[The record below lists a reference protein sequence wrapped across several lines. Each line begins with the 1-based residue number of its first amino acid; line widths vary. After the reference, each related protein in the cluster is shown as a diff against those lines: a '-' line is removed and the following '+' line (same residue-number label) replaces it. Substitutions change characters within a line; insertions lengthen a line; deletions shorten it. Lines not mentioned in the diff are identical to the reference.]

1 MNICMLCYL
10 NDVDYNFFCC
20 NKCLLKVYEYSICN
34 QRLKLMEVIKQL
46 HHKNIYKIDIKNN
59 YE

>member
-1 MNICMLCYL
+1 MLCYL

-46 HHKNIYKIDIKNN
+46 HHKNIYKIDLKNN